1 MGKGEGGPKLRRI
14 RMAGNRR
21 EWLVTFDLS
30 LDKLDT
36 LSHRYG
42 DAKLL

>member
-1 MGKGEGGPKLRRI
+1 
-14 RMAGNRR
+14 MAGNRR
-21 EWLVTFDLS
+21 EWLVAFDLS

-36 LSHRYG
+36 FPRRYG